1 MAVETKGVFT
11 KIDNMLMNPITD
23 TMSKT
28 IANLSSSLGVPLKL
42 SCTLYI
48 IFMGYNI
55 IYGRSSMP
63 LWEFIVTTFKLG
75 IIVALA
81 TNAAFYNEWVSGIFF
96 HDLPNAIANVT
107 QGAHSDRNV
116 WDNMMGQAGGQVLD
130 AANQYTGLSQ
140 MGKFIATWLV
150 GIICFIIAGFFCTI
164 GFVVSL
170 MAKLGLFLVISIGP
184 LFIGLYMFSS
194 TRRFTEAWL
203 NQTANFIILYVLV
216 VLLGGLYVKIS
227 MNIFSANVDD
237 IFTTLIQFLVV
248 GIGGI
253 YLFSHLP
260 AIASAL
266 ASGGASLTGATKLGA
281 DTAKTAGKAAQ
292 KLEKFIEKMA
302 KGILNH
308 MFKKRK

>member
-1 MAVETKGVFT
+1 MAIVTKGVFT
-11 KIDNMLMNPITD
+11 DIDDMLMEPLTE
-23 TMSKT
+23 TMGK
-28 IANLSSSLGVPLKL
+28 IINNLSSSLSAPLKL

-48 IFMGYNI
+48 IFMGYNV

-81 TNAAFYNEWVSGIFF
+81 TNATLYNEWVSGIFF

-107 QGAHSDRNV
+107 QGAAHSDRNV

-130 AANQYTGLSQ
+130 AANQYTGLTQ
-140 MGKFIATWLV
+140 MGKFIATWFV
-150 GIICFIIAGFFCTI
+150 GIICLIISAFFCTI
-164 GFVVSL
+164 GFTVSL
-170 MAKLGLFLVISIGP
+170 FAKLGSFLVLSIGP
-184 LFIGLYMFSS
+184 LFISLYMFSS

-227 MNIFSANVDD
+227 MNIFSKGVDD
-237 IFTTLIQFLVV
+237 IIATLIQFLVV

-253 YLFSHLP
+253 FLFLRLP
-260 AIASAL
+260 DIASGL
-266 ASGGASLTGATKLGA
+266 ASGGASLTGSGPVAK
-281 DTAKTAGKAAQ
+281 KTAELSGRAARAALHGLQ
-292 KLEKFIEKMA
+292 KLFNKIR
-302 KGILNH
+302 GH
-308 MFKKRK
+308 